1 MGEDS
6 DDEDTTGTNT
16 NFDIHAAIS
25 GVDTTTTEG
34 DQQSFLIPDMD
45 VEKLVVQT
53 KVQNGCGCPHNCY
66 NQFSEDEVYYSRL
79 QMLELEKGER
89 DMLFLGKLMVCGRT
103 ASSVSHARKVT
114 ATKRQRVTYE
124 YSYDH
129 RVVCKPVFCFIHAIS
144 EKVLK
149 NLQVHLKENGPIP
162 RVHGNKG
169 RLPPNTFTFE
179 TIEYIVTFILNYA
192 EVYGLPQPAAGRGRA
207 DVHQFI
213 CLLVRV
219 IMLFI
224 RSTCMLKHVFQQGY
238 KLLSIMLFLAY
249 GTKFY
254 LISSL

>member
-1 MGEDS
+1 
-6 DDEDTTGTNT
+6 
-16 NFDIHAAIS
+16 
-25 GVDTTTTEG
+25 
-34 DQQSFLIPDMD
+34 MD
-45 VEKLVVQT
+45 GEKLVVQS

-66 NQFSEDEVYYSRL
+66 YQFSEDEVYYSRL

-89 DMLFLGKLMVCGRT
+89 DMLLLGKLMVCGHT

-129 RVVCKPVFCFIHAIS
+129 RVLCKPDFCFIHAIS

-179 TIEYIVTFILNYA
+179 TTEYIVTFILNYA

-207 DVHQFI
+207 DVPPIYLSASEGYNVVHQKY
-213 CLLVRV
+213 VK
-219 IMLFI
+219 
-224 RSTCMLKHVFQQGY
+224 TCVSAGLQAAKYHA
-238 KLLSIMLFLAY
+238 FL
-249 GTKFY
+249 GIWHKILPHIKFMTPRTDV
-254 LISSL
+254 